1 MYEYAYMAGGSVM
14 AVNLR
19 GRSLLTLEDYS
30 REEIELLLQTAKDYK
45 QMKQAGLPHAT
56 LRGKSIALLF
66 EKTSTRTRCA
76 FEVAASDLGIHPT
89 YLGNGDTQFGKK
101 ESTEDTAKVLGRMF
115 DGIEF
120 RGYAHQTVVDLAKFS
135 GVPVWNG
142 LTDFFHPTQV
152 LADFMTIEEHSN
164 KPLHHIKM
172 AYVGDGRNN
181 TANSLMIGAAKMGM
195 DFVIISP
202 EQLRPNPE
210 LVEEARDFAVQSGG
224 SVSFSDNILDAVD
237 GADVIYTDV
246 WVSMG
251 EEEYFEERIDLLRG
265 YQVNKQ
271 VIEATHNTDVIFLH
285 CLPAFH
291 DTNTKIG
298 LDIKEKYGL
307 SAMEVS
313 DDVFRGIHSKVFDLA
328 ENRLHTIKALM
339 ALTL

>member
-1 MYEYAYMAGGSVM
+1 MSL
-14 AVNLR
+14 NLR

-30 REEIELLLQTAKDYK
+30 REEIELLLKTADEYK
-45 QMKQAGLPHAT
+45 EMKHAGTPHA
-56 LRGKSIALLF
+56 LFRGKSVALLF

-76 FEVAASDLGIHPT
+76 FEVAAADLGIHPV
-89 YLGNGDTQFGKK
+89 YLGQGDTQFGKK

-120 RGYAHQTVVDLAKFS
+120 RGYAHQTVVDLAKYS

-152 LADFMTIEEHSN
+152 LADFMTIREQVP
-164 KPLHHIKM
+164 KPLHHVKLVYI
-172 AYVGDGRNN
+172 GDGRNN

-195 DFVIISP
+195 DFTICSP
-202 EQLRPNPE
+202 EDLRPSDD
-210 LVEEARDFAVQSGG
+210 LVREAQDFAKESGAKIA
-224 SVSFSDNILDAVD
+224 FSADIAAAVD
-237 GADVIYTDV
+237 GADVLYTDV

-251 EEEYFEERIDLLRG
+251 EEDKFAERIEKLRN
-265 YQVNKQ
+265 YQVNQK
-271 VIEATHNTDVIFLH
+271 VIEATHNPDAIFLH

-291 DTNTKIG
+291 DTNTTIGAEIKEQYG
-298 LDIKEKYGL
+298 LD
-307 SAMEVS
+307 AMEVA
-313 DDVFRGIHSKVFDLA
+313 DEVFRGAHSKVFDLA

>member
-1 MYEYAYMAGGSVM
+1 MSL
-14 AVNLR
+14 NLR

-30 REEIELLLQTAKDYK
+30 KEEIELLIKTADEYK
-45 QMKQAGLPHAT
+45 EMKRASTPHAT

-76 FEVAASDLGIHPT
+76 FEVAAADLGIHPT
-89 YLGNGDTQFGKK
+89 YLGAGDTQFGKK
-101 ESTEDTAKVLGRMF
+101 ESTEDTAKVLGRMY

-152 LADFMTIEEHSN
+152 LADFMTIHETVS
-164 KPLHHIKM
+164 KPLNRVKLV
-172 AYVGDGRNN
+172 YTGDGRNN
-181 TANSLMIGAAKMGM
+181 TANSLMIGVAKMGM
-195 DFVIISP
+195 DFTIASP
-202 EQLRPNPE
+202 TELRPSEE
-210 LVEEARDFAVQSGG
+210 LINEASEFAKASGAKIN
-224 SVSFSDNILDAVD
+224 FSDDLKLAVE

-251 EEEYFEERIDLLRG
+251 EEDKFAERINLLKN
-265 YQVNKQ
+265 YQVNQ
-271 VIEATHNTDVIFLH
+271 QIIEATHNPDVIFLH

-291 DTNTKIG
+291 DANTTIGAQIKEQFG
-298 LDIKEKYGL
+298 LD
-307 SAMEVS
+307 AMEVS
-313 DDVFRGIHSKVFDLA
+313 DEVFRGAHSRVFELA